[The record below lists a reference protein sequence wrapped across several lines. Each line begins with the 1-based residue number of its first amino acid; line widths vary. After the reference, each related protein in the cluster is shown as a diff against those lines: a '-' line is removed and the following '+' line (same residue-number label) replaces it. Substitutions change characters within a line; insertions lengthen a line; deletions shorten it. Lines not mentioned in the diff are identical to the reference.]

1 MRRFAQPSDFGGI
14 AVYLMSDASA
24 YHTGDCIVIDGGYSA
39 F

>member
-1 MRRFAQPSDFGGI
+1 MKRWGRAADFGGI

-24 YHTGDCIVIDGGYSA
+24 WHTGDSILIDGGYLL